1 MNIRRFLTLFSAISL
16 MLAAHAASAQTD
28 APPASGIPSPREL
41 RHPSPEDKQL
51 IKSVRRKLARTG
63 GLDPS
68 NVSVLAHSG
77 VVVLTGTVRTQ
88 NEADLATSSA
98 SQVPDVTSVVNR
110 LTIRAPM

>member
-1 MNIRRFLTLFSAISL
+1 VNTRRLLALF
-16 MLAAHAASAQTD
+16 AASSLLFGAHSAFAQTD
-28 APPASGIPSPREL
+28 APPASGTPSPKEL
-41 RHPSPEDKQL
+41 KHPSPEDKLL

-88 NEADLATSSA
+88 GEADLAASSA
-98 SQVPDVTSVVNR
+98 SQVPDVTSVVNK